1 LFEIVTP
8 TNAYFG
14 EKDFQQLQIVK
25 KWSQNN
31 LAVNVKGCAISEN
44 QTVLL

>member
-8 TNAYFG
+8 TNAYF

-25 KWSQNN
+25 KNGRKKY
-31 LAVNVKGCAISEN
+31 LEVNVKGCAISEN
-44 QTVLL
+44 QTAL